1 MALRVVLH
9 VVLLGFMAV
18 NWVETEDYRI
28 FILQILENEGQ
39 PPTTEK
45 GVLHLKKTWED
56 DM

>member
-45 GVLHLKKTWED
+45 GVLHLKKT
-56 DM
+56 